1 MARRRERSSAAPF
14 DHLIFT
20 GSTSVAKH
28 VMRAAADNLTPVTL
42 ELGGK
47 SPVIITDQFDLA
59 TAAARIMR
67 IKIMNGG
74 QICLAPDYLYV
85 PSAKKRAFVDAAV
98 AASRKM
104 LPKGVRSEN
113 YTSIITDRHY
123 QRLQALVDDARSKGA
138 EVINAFAGGDVGNDG
153 RFMPTLLLDA
163 TSDMKV
169 MQEEIFGPVLP
180 IIGYESLD
188 EVLARIR
195 SLPHPLALYY
205 FGEDD
210 ETARKV
216 LNGTASGGVT
226 INDVM
231 THAFSEDLPFGGV
244 GASGMGAY
252 HGVTGFRTFSHARGV
267 YRQSAG
273 PEGSALFRQA
283 FDRFASRTV

>member
-1 MARRRERSSAAPF
+1 MFSRFRRSS
-14 DHLIFT
+14 T
-20 GSTSVAKH
+20 
-28 VMRAAADNLTPVTL
+28 MRAP
-42 ELGGK
+42 
-47 SPVIITDQFDLA
+47 
-59 TAAARIMR
+59 
-67 IKIMNGG
+67 
-74 QICLAPDYLYV
+74 
-85 PSAKKRAFVDAAV
+85 KK
-98 AASRKM
+98 
-104 LPKGVRSEN
+104 P
-113 YTSIITDRHY
+113 
-123 QRLQALVDDARSKGA
+123 
-138 EVINAFAGGDVGNDG
+138 EVIKAFAGGDVGNDG

-210 ETARKV
+210 GARKV

-244 GASGMGAY
+244 GASGMELITA
-252 HGVTGFRTFSHARGV
+252 
-267 YRQSAG
+267 
-273 PEGSALFRQA
+273 
-283 FDRFASRTV
+283 